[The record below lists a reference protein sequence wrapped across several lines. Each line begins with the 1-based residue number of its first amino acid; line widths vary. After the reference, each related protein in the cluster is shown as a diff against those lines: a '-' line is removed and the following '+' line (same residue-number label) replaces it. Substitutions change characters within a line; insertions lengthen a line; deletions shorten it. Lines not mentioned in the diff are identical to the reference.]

1 MKSSELTQ
9 EIDAAIVGMQ
19 AELDPAP
26 KDSLNPHF
34 KSRYSDLAA
43 CKAAAKPALAK
54 HSLGVIQSIQTNLT
68 DGTAGVVTRLIHKS
82 GQWYQS
88 EAWCKPKSLSPQDVG
103 SVATYFRRYEFC
115 AMVGLSSEEDDD
127 GNAATGKPQGQQA
140 KKMEDAVR
148 APQKA
153 IEELSEEPYSN
164 DNQAHKRAL
173 VDVFKTLGITEP
185 TTMKRAV
192 AWLEDERVWI
202 NDLKAALAYWIKMVD
217 VEA

>member
-19 AELDPAP
+19 ADLDPAP

-43 CKAAAKPALAK
+43 CKSAAKPALAK

-140 KKMEDAVR
+140 KRMENAVR
-148 APQKA
+148 QPPIFDMTDEAQKA
-153 IEELSEEPYSN
+153 EFKRQMGEMKVIETIWRDIAMKLHGKPWSALEE
-164 DNQAHKRAL
+164 
-173 VDVFKTLGITEP
+173 VVMVVEGVFLTE
-185 TTMKRAV
+185 RG
-192 AWLEDERVWI
+192 
-202 NDLKAALAYWIKMVD
+202 
-217 VEA
+217 